1 VKPVVK
7 VVGTAFVVATI
18 FMAGCAVPAR
28 LDTTRQTEASPWRGR
43 LAVRIESDPSQSQ
56 SQPQSFTAA
65 FELNGNALAG
75 ELTLYMPLGG
85 TAATLSWSPQTAVM
99 RRHGDIRHF
108 KSLEA
113 LIEQTVGTEIPV
125 AALFAWLKGDNMTA
139 AGWRADLSQHA
150 NGRIT
155 ARRTEPPPQAEL
167 RLVFEK

>member
-1 VKPVVK
+1 MKPVVK
-7 VVGTAFVVATI
+7 VIGATIMVATI
-18 FMAGCAVPAR
+18 FMTGCTTPAR
-28 LDTTRQTEASPWRGR
+28 VDIPHQTEASPWRGR

-56 SQPQSFTAA
+56 PQSFAA
-65 FELNGNALAG
+65 SFELNGNALAG
-75 ELTLYMPLGG
+75 ELTLYTPLGS

-99 RRHGDIRHF
+99 RSHGDTRHF
-108 KSLEA
+108 KSLDA
-113 LIEQTVGTEIPV
+113 LIEQAVGTEIPV

-155 ARRTEPPPQAEL
+155 ARRTEPPPPAEL